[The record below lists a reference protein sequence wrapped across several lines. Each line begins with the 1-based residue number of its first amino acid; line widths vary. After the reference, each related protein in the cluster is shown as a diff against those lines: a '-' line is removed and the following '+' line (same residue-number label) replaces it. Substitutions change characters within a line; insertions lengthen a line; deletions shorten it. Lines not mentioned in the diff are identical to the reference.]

1 MYHRGLSPAKEK
13 YNHDEISD
21 ETSAARTAEAGSA
34 RVRAMTEHE
43 SWSTVRVAMTK
54 VALEPAAI
62 AEATEQLEGLAAL
75 LAERDDVG
83 GVETRDPTCVADGP
97 EFVAVERPELIVYT
111 TPDARDA
118 IEVAARELVEML
130 GLDATI
136 DVADHHG
143 DDWRDAWKRH
153 YRPLTFTSAL
163 APEQR
168 LLIRPS
174 WIERT
179 SEDPTRE
186 LVLDPGRA
194 FGTGLHEST
203 RLCLQAL
210 VELGASTLASES
222 PRAVLDLG
230 CGSGILGLAAAR
242 IWPTI
247 RSLCLADYDI
257 EAIETARENAERND
271 LLEQIEFLELDLA
284 GGAPLPAS
292 LHGADLVLAN
302 IRPEIL
308 IPAAPAILA
317 ATAPGARVI
326 LSGILD
332 PEGDAVLAAFVRA
345 SPPEATLPTEA
356 VGFEL
361 LARPRE
367 ADWCAL
373 VLRRVAV

>member
-1 MYHRGLSPAKEK
+1 MTKH
-13 YNHDEISD
+13 
-21 ETSAARTAEAGSA
+21 ET
-34 RVRAMTEHE
+34 
-43 SWSTVRVAMTK
+43 WSTVRVAMTN
-54 VALEPAAI
+54 VALEPMTI

-83 GVETRDPTCVADGP
+83 GVETRDPTCIADGP
-97 EFVAVERPELIVYT
+97 EFVAVERPELVVYT
-111 TPDARDA
+111 TPASRDA
-118 IEVAARELVEML
+118 VEQAARELKDML
-130 GLDATI
+130 ELDAVI
-136 DVADHHG
+136 EAADHHG

-153 YRPLTFTSAL
+153 YRSLLFTATS

-174 WIERT
+174 WIPHEAD
-179 SEDPTRE
+179 DPERE

-210 VELGASTLASES
+210 VDLGASIPASEL

-257 EAIETARENAERND
+257 EAIETAQENAERNAFD
-271 LLEQIEFLELDLA
+271 GGGSAVPITFLQLDLA
-284 GGAPLPAS
+284 GGAPLPES
-292 LHGADLVLAN
+292 LWGADLVLAN

-308 IPAAPAILA
+308 IPAAPAIRA
-317 ATAPGARVI
+317 AIAPGGRLI
-326 LSGILD
+326 LSGILE
-332 PEGDAVLAAFVRA
+332 PEGDAVLAAY
-345 SPPEATLPTEA
+345 
-356 VGFEL
+356 VGFQL

-373 VLRRVAV
+373 VLRRDPSEP

>member
-13 YNHDEISD
+13 YNHDEISV
-21 ETSAARTAEAGSA
+21 ARTAAAGSA

-43 SWSTVRVAMTK
+43 TWSTVRVAMTK

-83 GVETRDPTCVADGP
+83 GVETRDPTCIADGP

-111 TPDARDA
+111 TPDSREA
-118 IEVAARELVEML
+118 IEVAAGELVAML

-136 DVADHHG
+136 DAADHHG

-153 YRPLTFTSAL
+153 YRPLVFTAASA
-163 APEQR
+163 PGQR

-174 WIERT
+174 WIAREA
-179 SEDPTRE
+179 EDPTRE

-203 RLCLQAL
+203 RLCLHAL
-210 VELGASTLASES
+210 VELGASTPES
-222 PRAVLDLG
+222 PQAVLDLG

-271 LLEQIEFLELDLA
+271 LHEQIEFLQLDLA
-284 GGAPLPAS
+284 GGAPLPTS

-308 IPAAPAILA
+308 IPGAPAILA
-317 ATAPGARVI
+317 ATALGGRVI
-326 LSGILD
+326 LSGILE
-332 PEGDAVLAAFVRA
+332 PEGDAVLAAF
-345 SPPEATLPTEA
+345 

>member
-1 MYHRGLSPAKEK
+1 
-13 YNHDEISD
+13 
-21 ETSAARTAEAGSA
+21 
-34 RVRAMTEHE
+34 MTEHE
-43 SWSTVRVAMTK
+43 TWSTVRVAMTN
-54 VALEPAAI
+54 VALEPIAI

-83 GVETRDPTCVADGP
+83 GVETRDPTCIADGP
-97 EFVAVERPELIVYT
+97 EFVAVERPELVVYT
-111 TPDARDA
+111 TPASRDA
-118 IEVAARELVEML
+118 VARAARELKDML
-130 GLDATI
+130 GLDAQI
-136 DVADHHG
+136 EVADHHG

-153 YRPLTFTSAL
+153 YRPLLFAATS

-174 WIERT
+174 WIAREAD
-179 SEDPTRE
+179 DPIRE

-210 VELGASTLASES
+210 VELGARTPASES
-222 PRAVLDLG
+222 PHAVLDLG
-230 CGSGILGLAAAR
+230 CGSGILGLAAIR

-247 RSLCLADYDI
+247 RSLCLADHDI
-257 EAIETARENAERND
+257 EAIDTARENAERNE
-271 LLEQIEFLELDLA
+271 LLDRIAFLQLDLV
-284 GGAPLPAS
+284 GAEPGSGAVLPES
-292 LHGADLVLAN
+292 LWGADLVLAN

-317 ATAPGARVI
+317 ATAPGGRVI
-326 LSGILD
+326 LSGILE
-332 PEGDAVLAAFVRA
+332 PEGDAVLAAY
-345 SPPEATLPTEA
+345 

-361 LARPRE
+361 LARPRD

-373 VLRRVAV
+373 VLRRSP

>member
-1 MYHRGLSPAKEK
+1 
-13 YNHDEISD
+13 
-21 ETSAARTAEAGSA
+21 
-34 RVRAMTEHE
+34 MTEHE
-43 SWSTVRVAMTK
+43 TWSTVRVAMTN
-54 VALEPAAI
+54 VALEPMAI

-83 GVETRDPTCVADGP
+83 GVETRDPTCIADGP
-97 EFVAVERPELIVYT
+97 EFVAVERPELVVYT
-111 TPDARDA
+111 TPTSRDA
-118 IEVAARELVEML
+118 VEQAARELNEML
-130 GLDATI
+130 GLDAQI
-136 DVADHHG
+136 EVADHHG

-153 YRPLTFTSAL
+153 YRSLLFAATS

-174 WIERT
+174 WIPREAD
-179 SEDPTRE
+179 DPTRE

-210 VELGASTLASES
+210 VELGASTPVSEW
-222 PRAVLDLG
+222 PGRVLDLG

-271 LLEQIEFLELDLA
+271 LLERIEFLQLDLS
-284 GGAPLPAS
+284 GGASLPEH
-292 LHGADLVLAN
+292 LWGTDLALAN

-317 ATAPGARVI
+317 ATAPGGRVI
-326 LSGILD
+326 LSGILE
-332 PEGDAVLAAFVRA
+332 PEGDTVLAAY
-345 SPPEATLPTEA
+345 

-361 LARPRE
+361 LARPRD

-373 VLRRVAV
+373 VLRRSA

>member
-1 MYHRGLSPAKEK
+1 MTKH
-13 YNHDEISD
+13 
-21 ETSAARTAEAGSA
+21 ET
-34 RVRAMTEHE
+34 
-43 SWSTVRVAMTK
+43 WSTVRVAMTN
-54 VALEPAAI
+54 VALEPMAI
-62 AEATEQLEGLAAL
+62 AEATEQLEGLAAM

-83 GVETRDPTCVADGP
+83 GVETRDPTCIADGP
-97 EFVAVERPELIVYT
+97 EFFAVERPELVVYT
-111 TPDARDA
+111 TPASRDA
-118 IEVAARELVEML
+118 VEQAARELKQML
-130 GLDATI
+130 ELDALI
-136 DVADHHG
+136 EAADHHG

-153 YRPLTFTSAL
+153 YRSLLFTATA

-174 WIERT
+174 WIPREAD
-179 SEDPTRE
+179 DPERE

-210 VELGASTLASES
+210 VDLGASTPTSES
-222 PRAVLDLG
+222 PQAVLDLG

-257 EAIETARENAERND
+257 EAIETAQENAERNAFD
-271 LLEQIEFLELDLA
+271 GDGTSVPIAFLQLDLA
-284 GGAPLPAS
+284 GGAPLPES

-308 IPAAPAILA
+308 IPAAPAIRA

-326 LSGILD
+326 LSGILE
-332 PEGDAVLAAFVRA
+332 PEGDGVLAAY
-345 SPPEATLPTEA
+345 

-373 VLRRVAV
+373 VLRRVASA

>member
-1 MYHRGLSPAKEK
+1 
-13 YNHDEISD
+13 
-21 ETSAARTAEAGSA
+21 
-34 RVRAMTEHE
+34 MTEHE
-43 SWSTVRVAMTK
+43 TWSTVRVAMTN
-54 VALEPAAI
+54 VALEAMAI

-75 LAERDDVG
+75 LAGRDDVG
-83 GVETRDPTCVADGP
+83 GVETRDPTCIADGP
-97 EFVAVERPELIVYT
+97 EFVAVERPELVVYT
-111 TPDARDA
+111 SPASRDA
-118 IEVAARELVEML
+118 VEQAARELQEML
-130 GLDATI
+130 GLDAEI

-153 YRPLTFTSAL
+153 YRPLLFAASS

-174 WIERT
+174 WIPREAD
-179 SEDPTRE
+179 DPTRE

-210 VELGASTLASES
+210 VDLGATIPTSEW

-242 IWPTI
+242 IWPTL

-257 EAIETARENAERND
+257 EAIETARENAERNQFD
-271 LLEQIEFLELDLA
+271 GGGSGVPIEFMQIDLA
-284 GGAPLPAS
+284 GGAPLPAA
-292 LHGADLVLAN
+292 LGGADLVLAN

-317 ATAPGARVI
+317 ATTPGARVI
-326 LSGILD
+326 LSGILE
-332 PEGDAVLAAFVRA
+332 PEGDAVLAAYLGSR
-345 SPPEATLPTEA
+345 
-356 VGFEL
+356 GFEL

-373 VLRRVAV
+373 VLRRGARH

>member
-1 MYHRGLSPAKEK
+1 MYHWGLSPAKEK
-13 YNHDEISD
+13 YNHDEIFV
-21 ETSAARTAEAGSA
+21 ARTAEGQT
-34 RVRAMTEHE
+34 MTEHE
-43 SWSTVRVAMTK
+43 TWSTVRVAMTK
-54 VALEPAAI
+54 VALEPIAI
-62 AEATEQLEGLAAL
+62 AEATEQLEGLAAM

-83 GVETRDPTCVADGP
+83 GVETRDPTCIADGP

-111 TPDARDA
+111 TPASRDA
-118 IEVAARELVEML
+118 VEQAARELKQML
-130 GLDATI
+130 GLDAQI
-136 DVADHHG
+136 EVADHHG

-153 YRPLTFTSAL
+153 YRPLLFAAAS

-174 WIERT
+174 WIPREAG
-179 SEDPTRE
+179 DPPRE

-210 VELGASTLASES
+210 VDLGATTPSSEW
-222 PRAVLDLG
+222 PTKVLDLG

-257 EAIETARENAERND
+257 EAIETARENAERNQ
-271 LLEQIEFLELDLA
+271 LHEQIEFLQLA
-284 GGAPLPAS
+284 LAQGQNLPES
-292 LHGADLVLAN
+292 LWGADLVLAN

-308 IPAAPAILA
+308 IPAAPAIRV
-317 ATAPGARVI
+317 ATVPGARVV
-326 LSGILD
+326 LSGILE
-332 PEGDAVLAAFVRA
+332 PEGDDVLAAY
-345 SPPEATLPTEA
+345 

-361 LARPRE
+361 LARPRD

-373 VLRRVAV
+373 VLRREPV